1 MAEATEDNK
10 TTDFYFASCRTH
22 SPRMACA
29 TNSCTRGINQCT
41 QCVGWRRRDRGG
53 KKALLNDFWYFWS
66 CKSTISTKN
75 FQVSFKKRHLIRQPT
90 AATFCPCLGDAD
102 RVRFANRS
110 IPHWRRLVVT
120 PVRAQT
126 SPHPHP
132 KFNREVRH
140 SLTWHSSKSESAL

>member
-1 MAEATEDNK
+1 MEDNK
-10 TTDFYFASCRTH
+10 TTVFCFASCRTH

-53 KKALLNDFWYFWS
+53 EFAKRGELANASSALVGVAETGVNALFDDFWYFWS
-66 CKSTISTKN
+66 HKSTISTKN

-90 AATFCPCLGDAD
+90 AATFCPSLGDAN

-120 PVRAQT
+120 PV
-126 SPHPHP
+126 
-132 KFNREVRH
+132 
-140 SLTWHSSKSESAL
+140 SA